1 MRAIAKADD
10 QVTAAARIR
19 DYYRDRDRAD
29 RTPRGILYL
38 HLGMLS
44 GIIDTW
50 RTRLRDASSAGT
62 TQGTTQTGVNMDDND

>member
-1 MRAIAKADD
+1 MLSDDDALLLRAIAEAGD

-29 RTPRGILYL
+29 RTPRSILYL

-44 GIIDTW
+44 GILDTW
-50 RTRLRDASSAGT
+50 LPRLRDMHG
-62 TQGTTQTGVNMDDND
+62 